1 MSDEAAEKAIE
12 AKREAFLA
20 KIPDPPENPLVAA
33 EAAHA
38 EAEASDDSP
47 KVASASRAH
56 TKTASKTSSVRTAEP
71 ETTASPGTSESK
83 TAGGDDAPLADR
95 VVAALKAGDLDLVAD
110 LTDQDPA
117 EFDEK
122 STKWAA
128 RNRKET
134 KLKAEI
140 AQVKADAAAVLEHWE
155 PIDTRAAEFHRTKNY
170 VLVKELVELLTG
182 EDFDSVTMKT
192 FRAVRGE
199 DPRVPALTK
208 ALAARDEELTKHR
221 TAQEKAADRALREA
235 LRDDLPEDHQV
246 RKLPDW
252 EDKVAAVLRESVDE
266 DSGEPALSFKQ
277 AAQRVVRS
285 ARDAY
290 QKYASVFAEN
300 TPAPARAR
308 AETPERARGSAP
320 ATKRKLTPDEFYA
333 QFK

>member
-1 MSDEAAEKAIE
+1 MSDDEKALAE
-12 AKREAFLA
+12 KREAFLA

-33 EAAHA
+33 EHAHA

-83 TAGGDDAPLADR
+83 TAGGDDAPVADR
-95 VVAALKAGDLDLVAD
+95 IVAALKAGDLDLVAD

-117 EFDEK
+117 DFDEK

-128 RNRKET
+128 RNRKEQ
-134 KLKAEI
+134 KLKAEV

-182 EDFDSVTMKT
+182 EDFDSAAMKT
-192 FRAVRGE
+192 FRAVRNQ
-199 DPRVPALTK
+199 DPRVPELTK
-208 ALAARDEELTKHR
+208 ALEAKDSELTEHR
-221 TAQEKAADRALREA
+221 SAKEKAADRALREA

-266 DSGEPALSFKQ
+266 DTGEPALSFKQ
-277 AAQRVVRS
+277 AAQRVVRT
-285 ARDAY
+285 AKEAY
-290 QKYASVFAEN
+290 QKYADVFAE
-300 TPAPARAR
+300 PAQRSRRAAEPA
-308 AETPERARGSAP
+308 TPERARGAAP
-320 ATKRKLTPDEFYA
+320 ATKRPKSRDEFFA

>member
-38 EAEASDDSP
+38 EAEGGAGDEPAPKAEAKPKKAAAAGAAPAASTAGEAGASD
-47 KVASASRAH
+47 
-56 TKTASKTSSVRTAEP
+56 AE
-71 ETTASPGTSESK
+71 
-83 TAGGDDAPLADR
+83 APLADR

-117 EFDEK
+117 DFDEK

-182 EDFDSVTMKT
+182 EDFDSAAMKT

-208 ALAARDEELTKHR
+208 ELAARDEELTKHR

-266 DSGEPALSFKQ
+266 DTGEPALSFKQ

-300 TPAPARAR
+300 TPAPARTR